1 MYTKSF
7 LLQQISNEELQRK
20 TDEWRKKKKKR
31 GEWIKK
37 NVATTMTYLP
47 YAFRTWDTF
56 LVDNIDI
63 DSYDVDL
70 SDNSYSLYTNTSN
83 SFEHFF

>member
-1 MYTKSF
+1 
-7 LLQQISNEELQRK
+7 
-20 TDEWRKKKKKR
+20 
-31 GEWIKK
+31 
-37 NVATTMTYLP
+37 MTYLP